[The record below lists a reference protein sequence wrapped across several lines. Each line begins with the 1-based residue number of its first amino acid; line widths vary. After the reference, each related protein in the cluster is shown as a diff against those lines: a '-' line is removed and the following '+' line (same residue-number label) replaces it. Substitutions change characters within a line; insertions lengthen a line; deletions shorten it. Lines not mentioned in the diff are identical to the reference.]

1 MHWAASLLFALPS
14 HLARSDSAE
23 GADAAEEDTVA
34 AAGGCPDIVSTAVV
48 FPYMRVHTKGPLCS
62 TIGRSAEASI
72 NYAQLTQRLLGR
84 RPIRLYRL

>member
-14 HLARSDSAE
+14 HLARSGVTPQ

-34 AAGGCPDIVSTAVV
+34 AAGGCSDIASTAVV
-48 FPYMRVHTKGPLCS
+48 LPYMQVHTKGFLCS

-72 NYAQLTQRLLGR
+72 NYASVDAATGDWEEA
-84 RPIRLYRL
+84 YM